1 MKLKTK
7 SAQTKGRARVAASSL
22 AEIAVFAALMVVGAR
37 ISIPF
42 YPVALTFQTVIGVLA
57 GLLLG
62 ARKGVCAMLVYAFM
76 GLAGLPVFTGGG
88 GIFYVLKP
96 SFGYILGF
104 AFSAL
109 VGGLVVGSGKCST
122 RRYLAAALLA
132 MAADYAVG
140 IVYFIAVWVTSG
152 FGGLGMA
159 VVTYNLLYIPKDAV
173 LCILAGFLAKRLAPA
188 LRK

>member
-1 MKLKTK
+1 MKD
-7 SAQTKGRARVAASSL
+7 QTVKEKKRVRTVAAAL
-22 AEIAVFAALMVVGAR
+22 VEIAMFAALMAVGAR

-42 YPVALTFQTVIGVLA
+42 YPVALTFQTVIAVLS

-96 SFGYILGF
+96 SFGYIVGF

-109 VGGLVVGSGKCST
+109 VGGLIVGDKPCSL
-122 RRYLAAALLA
+122 RRYIVASLFA

-159 VVTYNLLYIPKDAV
+159 VVTYNLLYIPKDIV
-173 LCILAGFLAKRLAPA
+173 LCVLAALLAKRIAPA
-188 LRK
+188 LQKI